1 MGTITT
7 PTELSVTP
15 EGGFLLPPV
24 EVDPLRAALRN
35 ANHLWRSFAPPAVSF
50 IPLDGPLSRA
60 TTHYVVPVVP
70 SADGLAYGFHHL
82 LQPTTTGTV
91 DITIAENTGVDPS
104 TGWTTIYGPTTTAS
118 LTGGAWTTVITGGV
132 TVSAAAKMLRVT
144 YSGMSGTGDLLVS
157 HVLAVPA
164 PGAPSAGLQPSG
176 FAPFDEDLLSST
188 NGPVATEMLDRAQA
202 NAFALLQDRVQVVAS
217 LVQPYDA
224 APGWLGLAAPVAGAP
239 TGVPMRLGAAVAH
252 LPWQAK
258 AKLHIHVLAF
268 VSSGSDADLVEV
280 QVGDQSVRFDA
291 SGQLETAELT
301 VKLTGVVDSSLPVS
315 VRVRATFGEST
326 YCAAV
331 VVTWRPGEQ

>member
-7 PTELSVTP
+7 PTDLSVTP

-35 ANHLWRSFAPPAVSF
+35 ANHLWENYTPPAVSF
-50 IPLDGPLSRA
+50 IPLDGPLSRS

-70 SADGLAYGFHHL
+70 SADSISYYVLHILH
-82 LQPTTTGTV
+82 PETTGTV
-91 DITIAENTGVDPS
+91 DIAIDENTGLDPS
-104 TGWTTIYGPTTTAS
+104 TGWTTIYGPTTTGS
-118 LTGGAWTTVITGGV
+118 LAGDEWTTAV
-132 TVSAAAKMLRVT
+132 TLATISAAARMLRIT

-176 FAPFDEDLLSST
+176 FAPFDEDLLSAT

-301 VKLTGVVDSSLPVS
+301 VKLTGVVDAALPVT